1 MDSFKINVIFSEKDL
16 CLIKKIL
23 FKFSIDKSIN
33 NKSIINK
40 STNKSINNKLL
51 K

>member
-33 NKSIINK
+33 NK
-40 STNKSINNKLL
+40 LL